1 MSIKE
6 VNSSTFPE
14 ETISGLV
21 LVDFNADWCGPCQM
35 FKPILDTL
43 SEEIPEPI
51 LSVNIDESP
60 ELAEKYNVSGIPCLV
75 LLKDGEEVARSIG
88 VIPEKKIIKLIEKN
102 RK

>member
-14 ETISGLV
+14 ETSSGLV